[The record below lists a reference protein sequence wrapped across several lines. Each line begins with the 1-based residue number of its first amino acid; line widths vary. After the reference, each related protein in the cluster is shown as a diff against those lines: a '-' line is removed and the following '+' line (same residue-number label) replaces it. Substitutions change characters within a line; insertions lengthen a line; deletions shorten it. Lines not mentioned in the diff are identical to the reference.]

1 MNGESKAWKAY
12 TILKEVYSTFG
23 VHLIVF
29 LDNTYFAACFNLL
42 IQRCNIWYVHSG
54 LHLYRAPAC
63 FYPRSEW
70 DRLCPGLHLANN
82 CPFSTQ
88 FNHYLF
94 WEAFL
99 NSLVEKHRYHQGC
112 LRNPICTVLSEFLS
126 QCHVMFIY
134 LSELL
139 SSRAFVFFILY
150 VQPTERCMSQY
161 FLHIS
166 KVLLTPVVFTVISWM
181 LKWNV

>member
-42 IQRCNIWYVHSG
+42 VQPCNIWYVHSG

-70 DRLCPGLHLANN
+70 DCLCPGLHLANN

-94 WEAFL
+94 CEAFL
-99 NSLVEKHRYHQGC
+99 NSLMEKHRYHQGC
-112 LRNPICTVLSEFLS
+112 LRNPICTILSEFLS
-126 QCHVMFIY
+126 QCR
-134 LSELL
+134 L
-139 SSRAFVFFILY
+139 SSSVAEPLSFSS
-150 VQPTERCMSQY
+150 CMSNPGNVAWAS
-161 FLHIS
+161 IS
-166 KVLLTPVVFTVISWM
+166 YTLVKYC
-181 LKWNV
+181 